1 MEFVNG
7 KHLVNYLLKIFKNNG
22 MDIPKDNL
30 ENIRDLE
37 NIFTFISNLP
47 LQIRNDIDFSNEYYN
62 WITLAQSNKYQK
74 LSEISNAGNE
84 NIIRFTNN
92 PSIISFDTVFK
103 SFELDIEYKLS
114 YLHTKPEDNDI
125 YYPHFLKILDGN
137 KKIVKWNIAYYTK
150 PNIPKED
157 NIGCYF
163 IYDNDGELVYVG
175 KSNSNLYERSCTS
188 AQERTKGNFS
198 KIELYSMPTQ
208 ADTNIYEM
216 YFIAKYNPKFN
227 SDSRCIDNPTFE
239 LPKLKP
245 KYTLE
250 RIGTE
255 PFDVEQIDAQPKY
268 ILTTEYW
275 KEPEKY
281 YLQIGEKYNW
291 EAFHK
296 FHSQNKEGIIN
307 VDEFRN
313 KVKYFQDKG
322 YATFVFNDKNNKNSC
337 FRQFS

>member
-7 KHLVNYLLKIFKNNG
+7 KHLTNYLLKIFKNNG
-22 MDIPKDNL
+22 VDVPK
-30 ENIRDLE
+30 ENIDDIKDLE

-137 KKIVKWNIAYYTK
+137 KKLVKWNIAYYTK
-150 PNIPKED
+150 PNIQKED
-157 NIGCYF
+157 KIGCYM
-163 IYDNDGELVYVG
+163 IYDNDGEIVYIG

-198 KIELYSMPTQ
+198 KI
-208 ADTNIYEM
+208 
-216 YFIAKYNPKFN
+216 
-227 SDSRCIDNPTFE
+227 
-239 LPKLKP
+239 
-245 KYTLE
+245 
-250 RIGTE
+250 
-255 PFDVEQIDAQPKY
+255 
-268 ILTTEYW
+268 
-275 KEPEKY
+275 
-281 YLQIGEKYNW
+281 
-291 EAFHK
+291 
-296 FHSQNKEGIIN
+296 
-307 VDEFRN
+307 
-313 KVKYFQDKG
+313 
-322 YATFVFNDKNNKNSC
+322 
-337 FRQFS
+337 

>member
-1 MEFVNG
+1 MEFASG
-7 KHLVNYLLKIFKNNG
+7 KHLANYLLKIFKNNNVN
-22 MDIPKDNL
+22 IPKDYI
-30 ENIRDLE
+30 EDIKDLE
-37 NIFTFISNLP
+37 YVFNFITNLP
-47 LQIRNDIDFSNEYYN
+47 NSIRRNIDFSDGYYP
-62 WITLAQSNKYQK
+62 WIALSQGSRYKK
-74 LSEISNAGNE
+74 LSDISKLSNE
-84 NIIRFTNN
+84 NISKFINN

-103 SFELDIEYKLS
+103 SFELGIEYNLN
-114 YLHTKPEDNDI
+114 YLRTKPDKEDI
-125 YYPHFLKILDGN
+125 YYPHSFKILDG
-137 KKIVKWNIAYYTK
+137 KPKIFQWNIAYYTK

-163 IYDNDGELVYVG
+163 IYDNSGEIVYIG

-198 KIELYSMPTQ
+198 KIELYSMPTH
-208 ADTNIYEM
+208 ADTNIYEL

-255 PFDVEQIDAQPKY
+255 PFEVEQIDVHPKY
-268 ILTTEYW
+268 ISSSDYW

-281 YLQIGEKYNW
+281 FLQIGEKYNW

-307 VDEFRN
+307 IDEFRSRVQELQN
-313 KVKYFQDKG
+313 KG
-322 YATFVFNDKNNKNSC
+322 YATFVFNNKNSC
-337 FRQFS
+337 FRQFT

>member
-1 MEFVNG
+1 MDFVNG
-7 KHLVNYLLKIFKNNG
+7 KHLANYLLKIFKNNG
-22 MDIPKDNL
+22 VDVPK
-30 ENIRDLE
+30 ENIDNIKDLE

-125 YYPHFLKILDGN
+125 YYPHFLKILDG
-137 KKIVKWNIAYYTK
+137 KPKLVKWNIAYYTK

-245 KYTLE
+245 KYILE

-307 VDEFRN
+307 VDEFRAR
-313 KVKYFQDKG
+313 VQELQSEG
-322 YATFVFNDKNNKNSC
+322 YATFVFNNKNSC

>member
-1 MEFVNG
+1 MEFASG
-7 KHLVNYLLKIFKNNG
+7 KHLTNYLLKIFKNNNV
-22 MDIPKDNL
+22 DIPKDHIEDIKDLKYVFNFITNL
-30 ENIRDLE
+30 SNSIR
-37 NIFTFISNLP
+37 
-47 LQIRNDIDFSNEYYN
+47 RNIDFSDGYYP
-62 WITLAQSNKYQK
+62 WIALSQGSRYKK
-74 LSEISNAGNE
+74 LSDISKLSNE
-84 NIIRFTNN
+84 NISKFINN

-103 SFELDIEYKLS
+103 SFELGIEYNLN
-114 YLHTKPEDNDI
+114 YLRTKPDKEDI
-125 YYPHFLKILDGN
+125 YYPHSFEILDG
-137 KKIVKWNIAYYTK
+137 KPKIFQWNIAYYTK

-163 IYDNDGELVYVG
+163 IYDNSGEIVYIG

-198 KIELYSMPTQ
+198 KIELYSMPTH
-208 ADTNIYEM
+208 ADTNIYEL

-255 PFDVEQIDAQPKY
+255 PFEVEQIDVHPKY
-268 ILTTEYW
+268 ISSSDYW

-281 YLQIGEKYNW
+281 FLQIGEKYNW

-307 VDEFRN
+307 IDEFRSRVQELQN
-313 KVKYFQDKG
+313 KG
-322 YATFVFNDKNNKNSC
+322 YATFVFNNKNSC
-337 FRQFS
+337 FRQFT

>member
-114 YLHTKPEDNDI
+114 YLHTKPENNDI

-137 KKIVKWNIAYYTK
+137 KKIVKCNIAYYTK
-150 PNIPKED
+150 PNMPKED

-198 KIELYSMPTQ
+198 KIELYSMPTH
-208 ADTNIYEM
+208 ADTNIYEL

-255 PFDVEQIDAQPKY
+255 PFEVEQIDVHPKY
-268 ILTTEYW
+268 ISSSDYW
-275 KEPEKY
+275 KEPDKY
-281 YLQIGEKYNW
+281 FLQIGEKYNW

-307 VDEFRN
+307 IDEFRSRVQELQN
-313 KVKYFQDKG
+313 KG
-322 YATFVFNDKNNKNSC
+322 YTTFVFNNKNSC
-337 FRQFS
+337 FRQFT

>member
-255 PFDVEQIDAQPKY
+255 HFDVEQIDVRPKY
-268 ILTTEYW
+268 ILSTEYW

-307 VDEFRN
+307 VDEFRARI
-313 KVKYFQDKG
+313 QELQSEG
-322 YATFVFNDKNNKNSC
+322 YATFVFNNKNSC

>member
-137 KKIVKWNIAYYTK
+137 KKLVKWNIAYYTK

-157 NIGCYF
+157 KIGCYM
-163 IYDNDGELVYVG
+163 IYDNGGEVVYIG

-198 KIELYSMPTQ
+198 KIELYSMPTH
-208 ADTNIYEM
+208 ADTNIYEL

-255 PFDVEQIDAQPKY
+255 PFDVEQIDVHPKY
-268 ILTTEYW
+268 ISSSDYW

-281 YLQIGEKYNW
+281 FLQIGEKYNW

-307 VDEFRN
+307 VDEFRAR
-313 KVKYFQDKG
+313 VQELQSEG
-322 YATFVFNDKNNKNSC
+322 YATFVFNNKNSC

>member
-157 NIGCYF
+157 KIGCYM
-163 IYDNDGELVYVG
+163 IYDNDGEVVYIG

-198 KIELYSMPTQ
+198 KIELYSMPTH
-208 ADTNIYEM
+208 ADTNIYEL

-255 PFDVEQIDAQPKY
+255 PFEVEQIDVHPKY
-268 ILTTEYW
+268 ISSSDYW

-281 YLQIGEKYNW
+281 FLQIGEKYNW
-291 EAFHK
+291 EAFHR

-307 VDEFRN
+307 IDEFRSRVQELQN
-313 KVKYFQDKG
+313 NG
-322 YATFVFNDKNNKNSC
+322 YATFVFNNKNSC
-337 FRQFS
+337 FRQFT

>member
-1 MEFVNG
+1 MEFASG
-7 KHLVNYLLKIFKNNG
+7 KHLANYLLKIFKNNG
-22 MDIPKDNL
+22 VDVPK
-30 ENIRDLE
+30 ENIDNIKDLE

-103 SFELDIEYKLS
+103 SFELDIEYQLS

-137 KKIVKWNIAYYTK
+137 KKLVKWNIAYYTK

-255 PFDVEQIDAQPKY
+255 PFDVEQIDVRPKY
-268 ILTTEYW
+268 ILSTEYW

-307 VDEFRN
+307 VDEFRAR
-313 KVKYFQDKG
+313 VQELQSEV
-322 YATFVFNDKNNKNSC
+322 YATFVFNNKNSC

>member
-1 MEFVNG
+1 MEFASG
-7 KHLVNYLLKIFKNNG
+7 KHLTNYLLKIFKNNNV
-22 MDIPKDNL
+22 DIPKDYI
-30 ENIRDLE
+30 EDIKDLE
-37 NIFTFISNLP
+37 YVFNFITNLP
-47 LQIRNDIDFSNEYYN
+47 NSIRRNIDFSDGYYP
-62 WITLAQSNKYQK
+62 WIALSQGSRYKK
-74 LSEISNAGNE
+74 LSDISKLSNE
-84 NIIRFTNN
+84 NISKFINN

-103 SFELDIEYKLS
+103 SFELGIEYNLN
-114 YLHTKPEDNDI
+114 YLRTKPDKQDI
-125 YYPHFLKILDGN
+125 YYPHSFEILDG
-137 KKIVKWNIAYYTK
+137 KPKIFQWNIAYYTK

>member
-1 MEFVNG
+1 
-7 KHLVNYLLKIFKNNG
+7 

-37 NIFTFISNLP
+37 NIFTFMTNLP
-47 LQIRNDIDFSNEYYN
+47 NDIRDNIDFSGGYYP
-62 WITLAQSNKYQK
+62 WIILSQNNKYQK
-74 LSEISNAGNE
+74 LSDISKIGNE
-84 NIIRFTNN
+84 NIVKFTNN
-92 PSIISFDTVFK
+92 PVIISFDTVFK
-103 SFELDIEYKLS
+103 SFELGIEYNLS
-114 YLHTKPEDNDI
+114 YLRSRPDECDI
-125 YYPHFLKILDGN
+125 YYPHRFEILEGSTRF
-137 KKIVKWNIAYYTK
+137 VKWNIAYYTK

-255 PFDVEQIDAQPKY
+255 HFDVEQIDVRPKY
-268 ILTTEYW
+268 ILSTEYW
-275 KEPEKY
+275 KDPEKY

-307 VDEFRN
+307 VDEFRAR
-313 KVKYFQDKG
+313 VQELQSEG
-322 YATFVFNDKNNKNSC
+322 YATFVFNNKNSC

>member
-150 PNIPKED
+150 PNIPK
-157 NIGCYF
+157 
-163 IYDNDGELVYVG
+163 
-175 KSNSNLYERSCTS
+175 
-188 AQERTKGNFS
+188 
-198 KIELYSMPTQ
+198 
-208 ADTNIYEM
+208 
-216 YFIAKYNPKFN
+216 
-227 SDSRCIDNPTFE
+227 
-239 LPKLKP
+239 
-245 KYTLE
+245 
-250 RIGTE
+250 
-255 PFDVEQIDAQPKY
+255 
-268 ILTTEYW
+268 
-275 KEPEKY
+275 
-281 YLQIGEKYNW
+281 
-291 EAFHK
+291 
-296 FHSQNKEGIIN
+296 
-307 VDEFRN
+307 
-313 KVKYFQDKG
+313 
-322 YATFVFNDKNNKNSC
+322 
-337 FRQFS
+337 

>member
-1 MEFVNG
+1 MDFVNG

-22 MDIPKDNL
+22 VDVPK
-30 ENIRDLE
+30 ENITNIKDLE

-74 LSEISNAGNE
+74 LSEISKIGNE
-84 NIIRFTNN
+84 NIVRFTNN

-103 SFELDIEYKLS
+103 SFGLDIEYKLS
-114 YLHTKPEDNDI
+114 YLHTNPEDNDI
-125 YYPHFLKILDGN
+125 YYPHFLKILDG
-137 KKIVKWNIAYYTK
+137 KPKLVKWNIAYYTK

-255 PFDVEQIDAQPKY
+255 PFDVEQIDVRPKY
-268 ILTTEYW
+268 ILSTEYW

-307 VDEFRN
+307 VDEFRAR
-313 KVKYFQDKG
+313 VQELQSEG
-322 YATFVFNDKNNKNSC
+322 YATFVFNNKNSC

>member
-1 MEFVNG
+1 MDFVNG
-7 KHLVNYLLKIFKNNG
+7 KHLANYLLKIFKNNG
-22 MDIPKDNL
+22 VDVPK
-30 ENIRDLE
+30 ENIDNIKDLE

-125 YYPHFLKILDGN
+125 YYPHFLKILDG
-137 KKIVKWNIAYYTK
+137 KPKLVKWNIAYYTK

-255 PFDVEQIDAQPKY
+255 HFDVEQIDVRPKY
-268 ILTTEYW
+268 ILSTEYW

-307 VDEFRN
+307 VDEFRAR
-313 KVKYFQDKG
+313 VQELQSEG
-322 YATFVFNDKNNKNSC
+322 YATFVFNNKNSC

>member
-30 ENIRDLE
+30 ENIRNLE

-125 YYPHFLKILDGN
+125 YYPHFLKILDG
-137 KKIVKWNIAYYTK
+137 KPKLVKWNIAYYTK

-307 VDEFRN
+307 VDEFRAR
-313 KVKYFQDKG
+313 VQELQSEG
-322 YATFVFNDKNNKNSC
+322 YATFVFNNKNSC

>member
-22 MDIPKDNL
+22 TDIPKENL

-37 NIFTFISNLP
+37 NIFTFMTNLP
-47 LQIRNDIDFSNEYYN
+47 NDIKDNIDFSGGYYP
-62 WITLAQSNKYQK
+62 WIILSQSNKYQK
-74 LSEISNAGNE
+74 LSDISKVSNE
-84 NIIRFTNN
+84 NIVKFTNN
-92 PSIISFDTVFK
+92 PTIISFDTVFK
-103 SFELDIEYKLS
+103 SFELGIEYNLS
-114 YLHTKPEDNDI
+114 YLRSRPDEGDI
-125 YYPHFLKILDGN
+125 YYPHRFEILEGSPRF
-137 KKIVKWNIAYYTK
+137 VKWTIAYYTK
-150 PNIPKED
+150 PNIPKEE

-255 PFDVEQIDAQPKY
+255 PFDVEQIDVRQKY
-268 ILTTEYW
+268 IASTDYW

-291 EAFHK
+291 EAFYK

-307 VDEFRN
+307 VNEFRAR
-313 KVKYFQDKG
+313 VQELQSEG
-322 YATFVFNDKNNKNSC
+322 YATFVFNNKNSC
-337 FRQFS
+337 FRQFT

>member
-74 LSEISNAGNE
+74 LSEISNVGNE

-255 PFDVEQIDAQPKY
+255 HFDVEQIDVRPKY
-268 ILTTEYW
+268 ILSTEYW

-307 VDEFRN
+307 VDEFRAR
-313 KVKYFQDKG
+313 VQELQSEG
-322 YATFVFNDKNNKNSC
+322 YATFVFNNKNSC

>member
-1 MEFVNG
+1 
-7 KHLVNYLLKIFKNNG
+7 

-245 KYTLE
+245 KYILE

-322 YATFVFNDKNNKNSC
+322 YTTFVFNDKNNKNSC

>member
-1 MEFVNG
+1 MEFASG
-7 KHLVNYLLKIFKNNG
+7 KHLTNYLLKIFKNNNV
-22 MDIPKDNL
+22 DIPKDYI
-30 ENIRDLE
+30 EDIKDLE
-37 NIFTFISNLP
+37 YVFNFITNLP
-47 LQIRNDIDFSNEYYN
+47 NSIRINIDFSDGYYP
-62 WITLAQSNKYQK
+62 WIALSQGNRYKK
-74 LSEISNAGNE
+74 LSDISKLSNE
-84 NIIRFTNN
+84 NISKFINN

-103 SFELDIEYKLS
+103 SFELGIEYNLN
-114 YLHTKPEDNDI
+114 YLRTKPDKEDI
-125 YYPHFLKILDGN
+125 YYPHSFEILDG
-137 KKIVKWNIAYYTK
+137 KPKIFQWNIAYYTK

-163 IYDNDGELVYVG
+163 IYDNSGEIVYIG

-198 KIELYSMPTQ
+198 KIELYSMPTH
-208 ADTNIYEM
+208 ADTNIYEL

-255 PFDVEQIDAQPKY
+255 PFKVEQIDVHPKY
-268 ILTTEYW
+268 ISSSDYW
-275 KEPEKY
+275 KEPDKY
-281 YLQIGEKYNW
+281 FLQIGEKYNW

-307 VDEFRN
+307 IDEFRS
-313 KVKYFQDKG
+313 KVQELQNEG
-322 YATFVFNDKNNKNSC
+322 YATFVFNNKNSC
-337 FRQFS
+337 FRQFA

>member
-1 MEFVNG
+1 MEFASG
-7 KHLVNYLLKIFKNNG
+7 KHLTNYLFKIFKNNNV
-22 MDIPKDNL
+22 DIPKDYI
-30 ENIRDLE
+30 EDIKDLE
-37 NIFTFISNLP
+37 YVFNFITNLP
-47 LQIRNDIDFSNEYYN
+47 NSIRRNIDFSDGYYP
-62 WITLAQSNKYQK
+62 WIALSQGNRYKK
-74 LSEISNAGNE
+74 LSDISKLSNE
-84 NIIRFTNN
+84 NISKFINN

-103 SFELDIEYKLS
+103 SFELGIEYNLN
-114 YLHTKPEDNDI
+114 YLRTKPDKEDI
-125 YYPHFLKILDGN
+125 YYPHSFEILDG
-137 KKIVKWNIAYYTK
+137 KPKIFQWNIAYYTK

-163 IYDNDGELVYVG
+163 IYDNSGEIVYIG

-198 KIELYSMPTQ
+198 KIELYSMPTH
-208 ADTNIYEM
+208 ADTNIYEL

-255 PFDVEQIDAQPKY
+255 PFEVEQIDVHPKY
-268 ILTTEYW
+268 ISSSDYW
-275 KEPEKY
+275 KEPDKY
-281 YLQIGEKYNW
+281 FLQIGEKYNW

-307 VDEFRN
+307 IDEFRS
-313 KVKYFQDKG
+313 KVQELQNEG
-322 YATFVFNDKNNKNSC
+322 YATFVFNNKNSC
-337 FRQFS
+337 FRQFA

>member
-1 MEFVNG
+1 MEFASG
-7 KHLVNYLLKIFKNNG
+7 KHLTNYLLKIFKNNNV
-22 MDIPKDNL
+22 DIPKDYV
-30 ENIRDLE
+30 EDIKDLE
-37 NIFTFISNLP
+37 YVFNFITNLP
-47 LQIRNDIDFSNEYYN
+47 NSIRRNIDFLDGYYP
-62 WITLAQSNKYQK
+62 WIALSQGSRYKK
-74 LSEISNAGNE
+74 LSDISKLSNE
-84 NIIRFTNN
+84 NISKFINN

-103 SFELDIEYKLS
+103 SFELGIEYNLN
-114 YLHTKPEDNDI
+114 YLRTKPDKQDI
-125 YYPHFLKILDGN
+125 YYPHSFEILDG
-137 KKIVKWNIAYYTK
+137 KPKIFQWNIAYYTK

-163 IYDNDGELVYVG
+163 IYDNSGEIVYIG

-198 KIELYSMPTQ
+198 KIELYSMPTH
-208 ADTNIYEM
+208 ADTNIYEL

-255 PFDVEQIDAQPKY
+255 PFEVEQIDVHPKY
-268 ILTTEYW
+268 ISSSDYW
-275 KEPEKY
+275 KEPDKY
-281 YLQIGEKYNW
+281 FLQIGEKYNW

-307 VDEFRN
+307 IDEFRS
-313 KVKYFQDKG
+313 KVQELQNKG
-322 YATFVFNDKNNKNSC
+322 YATFVFNNKNSC
-337 FRQFS
+337 FRQFT

>member
-30 ENIRDLE
+30 ENIKDLE

-307 VDEFRN
+307 VDEFRAR
-313 KVKYFQDKG
+313 VQELQSEG
-322 YATFVFNDKNNKNSC
+322 YATFVFNNKNSC

>member
-1 MEFVNG
+1 MEFASG
-7 KHLVNYLLKIFKNNG
+7 KHLTNYLLKIFKNNNV
-22 MDIPKDNL
+22 DIPKDYIEDIKNL
-30 ENIRDLE
+30 EYVFN
-37 NIFTFISNLP
+37 FITNLP
-47 LQIRNDIDFSNEYYN
+47 NSIRRNIDFSDGYYP
-62 WITLAQSNKYQK
+62 WIALSQGSRYKK
-74 LSEISNAGNE
+74 LSDISKLSNE
-84 NIIRFTNN
+84 NISKFINN

-103 SFELDIEYKLS
+103 SFELGIKYNLS
-114 YLHTKPEDNDI
+114 YLRTKPDKQDI
-125 YYPHFLKILDGN
+125 YYPHSFEILDG
-137 KKIVKWNIAYYTK
+137 KPKIFQWNIAYYTK

-163 IYDNDGELVYVG
+163 IYDNSGEIVYIG

-198 KIELYSMPTQ
+198 KIELYSMPTH
-208 ADTNIYEM
+208 ADTNIYEL

-255 PFDVEQIDAQPKY
+255 PFEVEQIDVRPKY
-268 ILTTEYW
+268 ISSSDYW

-281 YLQIGEKYNW
+281 FLQIGEKYNW

-307 VDEFRN
+307 IDEFRS
-313 KVKYFQDKG
+313 KVQELQNKG
-322 YATFVFNDKNNKNSC
+322 YATFVFNNKNSC
-337 FRQFS
+337 FRQFT

>member
-1 MEFVNG
+1 
-7 KHLVNYLLKIFKNNG
+7 

-245 KYTLE
+245 KYILE

>member
-239 LPKLKP
+239 LPKLKS

-307 VDEFRN
+307 VDEFRAR
-313 KVKYFQDKG
+313 VQELQSEG
-322 YATFVFNDKNNKNSC
+322 YATFVFNNKNSC

>member
-1 MEFVNG
+1 MEFASG
-7 KHLVNYLLKIFKNNG
+7 KHLANYLLKIFKNNNI
-22 MDIPKDNL
+22 DVPKDYIEDIKNL
-30 ENIRDLE
+30 EYVFN
-37 NIFTFISNLP
+37 FITNLP
-47 LQIRNDIDFSNEYYN
+47 NSIRRNIDFSDGYYP
-62 WITLAQSNKYQK
+62 WIALSQGSRYKK
-74 LSEISNAGNE
+74 LSDISKLSNE
-84 NIIRFTNN
+84 NISKFINN

-103 SFELDIEYKLS
+103 SFELGIKYNLS
-114 YLHTKPEDNDI
+114 YLRTKPDKEDI
-125 YYPHFLKILDGN
+125 YYPHSFEILDG
-137 KKIVKWNIAYYTK
+137 KPKIFQWNIAYYTK

-163 IYDNDGELVYVG
+163 IYDNSGEIVYIG

-198 KIELYSMPTQ
+198 KIELYSMPTH
-208 ADTNIYEM
+208 ADTNIYEL

-255 PFDVEQIDAQPKY
+255 PFEVEQIDVRPKY
-268 ILTTEYW
+268 ISSSDYW
-275 KEPEKY
+275 KEPDKY
-281 YLQIGEKYNW
+281 FLKIGEKYNW

-307 VDEFRN
+307 VDEFRSR
-313 KVKYFQDKG
+313 VQELQSEG
-322 YATFVFNDKNNKNSC
+322 YATFVFNNKNSC
-337 FRQFS
+337 FRQFF